1 MGVRGK
7 TVAVVGLVCASLAVS
22 AGAATAA
29 TNEYAPSQ
37 QARDFNGGAGGW
49 TSQISHGG
57 LCIPLVT
64 CYSTDTAQVANGGPT
79 GAGDGFMRTR
89 VFTIADAVTQTSST
103 LLSPPFVYEGVNGE
117 APNDLTFSLD
127 RQTDLGALLPVIG
140 DNATYTVKAREV
152 GGAAVTLID
161 TTTLAGAEDRW
172 TSVTPVSLNPNDL
185 QVGGTYQLEI
195 TSTFQP
201 AVQVIGAGSVD
212 YDNVVLSARG
222 GGGGGGAG
230 GGGGG
235 GGGGLTAAVKDMI
248 GNATLNGSK
257 LRVPVGCPRFVAP
270 NTCSLRVVA
279 KLTKTG
285 SKATAA
291 QGLRAAA
298 GKKRTAKLRVKRAY
312 QAEIAKR
319 DKVVVRVRVSA
330 GGKKRT
336 VSKRV
341 RIKH

>member
-1 MGVRGK
+1 MGARGK
-7 TVAVVGLVCASLAVS
+7 AVAVVGLVCASLAVS
-22 AGAATAA
+22 AGAATAT
-29 TNEYAPSQ
+29 TNEYAPDQ

-49 TSQISHGG
+49 TSQIAHGG

-117 APNDLTFSLD
+117 EPKDLTFSLD
-127 RQTDLGALLPVIG
+127 RRTDLGALLPVIG
-140 DNATYTVKAREV
+140 DNATYTVTAREV

-161 TTTLAGAEDRW
+161 TTTLAGAEDAW

-185 QVGGTYQLEI
+185 EVGGTYQLEI

-201 AVQVIGAGSVD
+201 AVQVIGNGSVD

-222 GGGGGGAG
+222 GGGGGGGQGNAG
-230 GGGGG
+230 A
-235 GGGGLTAAVKDMI
+235 GGGLTAAASNMI
-248 GNATLNGSK
+248 GNATLKGDK
-257 LRVPVGCPRFVAP
+257 IRVKVGCPRFVGP
-270 NTCSLRVVA
+270 QICSLRVVA
-279 KLTKTG
+279 KTTRKG
-285 SKATAA
+285 PKATAA
-291 QGLRAAA
+291 QGLRVKA
-298 GKKRTAKLRVKRAY
+298 GKKRTAKLRVKSAY
-312 QAEIAKR
+312 KAEIAKR
-319 DKVVVRVRVSA
+319 NKVVVRVRISA

-336 VSKRV
+336 INKRV
-341 RIKH
+341 RLSH

>member
-1 MGVRGK
+1 V
-7 TVAVVGLVCASLAVS
+7 
-22 AGAATAA
+22 
-29 TNEYAPSQ
+29 
-37 QARDFNGGAGGW
+37 
-49 TSQISHGG
+49 
-57 LCIPLVT
+57 IPR
-64 CYSTDTAQVANGGPT
+64 NGGPT

-103 LLSPPFVYEGVNGE
+103 LLSPPFVYQVVDGE
-117 APNDLTFSLD
+117 APNNLTFNLD
-127 RQTDLGALLPVIG
+127 RRTDLGALLPVIG

-152 GGAAVTLID
+152 GGAAVTLIE
-161 TTTLAGAEDRW
+161 TTTLAGAEDTW

-185 QVGGTYQLEI
+185 QVGRTYQLEI

-212 YDNVVLSARG
+212 YDNVVLAAR
-222 GGGGGGAG
+222 G

-235 GGGGLTAAVKDMI
+235 GGGGGQGTGGGLTAGVKDMI
-248 GNATLNGSK
+248 GNATLKGSK

-270 NTCSLRVVA
+270 STCSLRVVA

-312 QAEIAKR
+312 EAEIATR
-319 DKVVVRVRVSA
+319 NKVVVRVRVSA